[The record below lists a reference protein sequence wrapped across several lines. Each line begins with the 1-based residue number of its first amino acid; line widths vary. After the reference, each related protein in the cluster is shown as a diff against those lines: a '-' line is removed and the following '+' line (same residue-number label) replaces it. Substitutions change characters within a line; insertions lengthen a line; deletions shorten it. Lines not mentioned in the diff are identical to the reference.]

1 MVQEQGIAKID
12 MYYIMKAVMMGN
24 SLYSKDWEHGV
35 VYLTNINLWLAQ
47 GKGWA
52 TIPLKNVSMVGR
64 QVSASVTQTA
74 KKMVGTG
81 HVLIIDYS
89 APSTV
94 AQGATAPAVAIL
106 AGPEAVINTLKSY
119 LQPMCGCAP
128 KTTQAVSEIDRKVL
142 YMFHSGVVDLNKMVF
157 LIGAD
162 IDTLKNS
169 METLKDNGLCDGGG
183 VLTSKGLNEIKKM
196 M

>member
-12 MYYIMKAVMMGN
+12 MYYILKAVMMGN

-35 VYLTNINLWLAQ
+35 VYLTNINLWFAQ

-52 TIPLKNVSMVGR
+52 TIPLKNISMVGR
-64 QVSASVTQTA
+64 QVSVSVAQAA
-74 KKMVGTG
+74 KKAVGTSY
-81 HVLIIDYS
+81 VLVIDYS

-94 AQGATAPAVAIL
+94 AQGATTAAVAIL
-106 AGPEAVINTLKSY
+106 AGPDAVINTLKSY

-142 YMFHSGVVDLNKMVF
+142 YMFYSGVVDLGKMVF

-162 IDTLKNS
+162 LDTLKKS
-169 METLKDNGLCDGGG
+169 METLKDNGLCDAKGE
-183 VLTSKGLNEIKKM
+183 LTSKGLTEIKKM